1 MTKRVFF
8 VILQSKHGTRQ
19 LEDENEQTPLE
30 INFASVY
37 SQILYTFV
45 HLQYVWFILH
55 KNTATLS
62 LSLSLRRLKTKSK
75 VSRITI
81 RKGS

>member
-62 LSLSLRRLKTKSK
+62 LSLSQKTENQK
-75 VSRITI
+75 
-81 RKGS
+81 

>member
-19 LEDENEQTPLE
+19 LEDENEQTPGDQLCFGLFSDS
-30 INFASVY
+30 ICFSPFTVCVVY
-37 SQILYTFV
+37 STRKHF
-45 HLQYVWFILH
+45 
-55 KNTATLS
+55 AT
-62 LSLSLRRLKTKSK
+62 LSLSLRRLKTKSE